1 MRGQVIGKKEVDPL
15 PQLHEWFQKTD
26 SDFLVFSQTICP
38 YCDLAERTLTKN
50 NHSYKVVNLDY
61 EGDLRSKIVNETG
74 HRTVPMIFDLRG
86 ENPIFVGGSDNLF
99 DYL

>member
-1 MRGQVIGKKEVDPL
+1 MKEVEKL
-15 PQLHEWFQKTD
+15 YQLHEWLQKTD

-38 YCDLAERTLTKN
+38 YCDLAERTLNTN

-61 EGDLRSKIVNETG
+61 EGDLRSKIVDETG

-86 ENPIFVGGSDNLF
+86 ENPIFVGGSDNLLE
-99 DYL
+99 YL